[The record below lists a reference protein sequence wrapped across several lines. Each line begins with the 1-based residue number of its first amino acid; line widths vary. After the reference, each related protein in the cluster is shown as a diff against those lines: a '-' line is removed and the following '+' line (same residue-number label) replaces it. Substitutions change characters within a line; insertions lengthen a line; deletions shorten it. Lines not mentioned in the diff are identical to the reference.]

1 VDDEMKVFL
10 TGGTG
15 FLGGRLALALAQA
28 GNEVL
33 ALTRSGKLPADL
45 LQHGVKP
52 VTGDLTATGSFG
64 KELSCCDMLFH
75 TAAFVKTWT
84 RDQTVFDKVNVTGT
98 LELLKLAQDAGVG
111 KIIYTS
117 SFMAL
122 GPTDGIVANETL
134 THPVRHTHNAYERT
148 KHEALG
154 MVRHL
159 RDEGKSNILVTFPGV
174 VYGPGALTDGNLV
187 VSIMH
192 KYLARKL
199 PGLLGDGNNRWCYS
213 FVDDVVKGHILVA
226 EKAAPGSE
234 YILGGENASQN
245 DFVKLMHELSGV
257 KPPKLHLPYWAA
269 KMAGG
274 WELLLANLF
283 GRQPENPPNVIEIY
297 KHEWAYSS
305 QKAENEV
312 GYTTTSL
319 REGFVKT
326 LEWMKKDGIWKPTG

>member
-1 VDDEMKVFL
+1 MKVFL

-28 GNEVL
+28 GNEVF
-33 ALTRSGKLPADL
+33 ALTRSGELPDEL
-45 LQHGVKP
+45 RQKGIKP
-52 VTGDLTATGSFG
+52 IPGDLTDSSSFSANLAG
-64 KELSCCDMLFH
+64 CDVLFH
-75 TAAFVKTWT
+75 TAAFVKTWN
-84 RDQTVFDKVNVTGT
+84 RDKTVFNKVNVAGT
-98 LELLKLAQDAGVG
+98 LELLKLAQNARIG

-122 GPTDGIVANETL
+122 GPTDGTVADETI
-134 THPVRHTHNAYERT
+134 THTKRHTHNAYERT

-154 MVRHL
+154 MVRRL
-159 RDEGKSNILVTFPGV
+159 RDQSKSNILITFPGV

-187 VSIMH
+187 VSIMR

-213 FVDDVVKGHILVA
+213 FIDDVVKGHMLVA
-226 EKAAPGSE
+226 EKAAPGGE

-245 DFVKLMHELSGV
+245 DFIKLMYELSKV
-257 KPPKLHLPYWAA
+257 KPPRLHLPYWAA

-283 GRQPENPPNVIEIY
+283 GRQPDNPPNVIEIY

-305 QKAENEV
+305 QKAMQEL
-312 GYTTTSL
+312 GYTVTSL
-319 REGFVKT
+319 RDGLAKT
-326 LEWMKKDGIWKPTG
+326 LDWMKMEGIWNTAG

>member
-1 VDDEMKVFL
+1 M
-10 TGGTG
+10 
-15 FLGGRLALALAQA
+15 ALAQA
-28 GNEVL
+28 GNAVL
-33 ALTRSGKLPADL
+33 ALTRSGKLPGEL
-45 LQHGVKP
+45 LQLGVKP
-52 VTGDLTATGSFG
+52 VTGDLMDVKSLG
-64 KELSCCDMLFH
+64 KELNGCDILFH
-75 TAAFVKTWT
+75 TAAFVKTWN

-98 LELLKLAQDAGVG
+98 LELLKLAQAAGIGRIV
-111 KIIYTS
+111 YTS

-122 GPTDGIVANETL
+122 GPTDGNIADETI

-148 KHEALG
+148 KLEALG
-154 MVRHL
+154 RVRRL
-159 RDEGKSNILVTFPGV
+159 RDEGKSNILITFPGV

-187 VSIMH
+187 VGIMR

-213 FVDDVVKGHILVA
+213 FVGDVVKGHMLVA

-257 KPPKLHLPYWAA
+257 KPPRLHLPYWAA

-305 QKAENEV
+305 QKAVHEL
-312 GYTTTSL
+312 GYTMTPL
-319 REGFVKT
+319 RDGIIQT
-326 LEWMKKDGIWKPTG
+326 LDWMKREGIWKPAG